1 MTQPG
6 DEIAA
11 DAGALGCQYASHFDR
26 VQVLGTLK
34 AAFVQGRLTEDEYDA
49 RVGKASASQTQADL
63 AVLIADIPA
72 GSVTARPPTA
82 NDARIGVCVI
92 IAAATVLG
100 LLMWRQPDNGL
111 AFMTALLAVH
121 GDRGHA
127 HNRGPDGRLTASEAV
142 RRAGTAAST
151 PQYRR
156 VIVYVG
162 HWSATVRRLW

>member
-11 DAGALGCQYASHFDR
+11 DAGASGCLYASRLDR
-26 VQVLGTLK
+26 VQVIGTLK

-49 RVGKASASQTQADL
+49 RVGKASASQTHADL

-92 IAAATVLG
+92 IAAATVFG
-100 LLMWRQPDNGL
+100 LLLWWQPDNGL
-111 AFMTALLAVH
+111 AFMTALLA
-121 GDRGHA
+121 
-127 HNRGPDGRLTASEAV
+127 
-142 RRAGTAAST
+142 AAT
-151 PQYRR
+151 
-156 VIVYVG
+156 VIVGTPITVG
-162 HWSATVRRLW
+162 LMIDSRHQRRSGGQVPLPPRSTGG

>member
-1 MTQPG
+1 MTQLG

-11 DAGALGCQYASHFDR
+11 DAGALGRLYASRFDR
-26 VQVLGTLK
+26 VQVIGTLK

-49 RVGKASASQTQADL
+49 RVGKASVSQTHADL

-82 NDARIGVCVI
+82 NDARMGVCVI

-100 LLMWRQPDNGL
+100 LLLWWQPDNGL
-111 AFMTALLAVH
+111 AFMTALLAARH
-121 GDRGHA
+121 CDRGHA

-151 PQYRR
+151 PQHRR

-162 HWSATVRRLW
+162 HWSAT